1 MQVLLSILLYLS
13 VIVSPGTY
21 YDIEIDAIAQQN
33 ESEISAI
40 QADADLTQQIV
51 QDYQDDV
58 SMILI
63 IDWETEK

>member
-13 VIVSPGTY
+13 AIVSPGTY
-21 YDIEIDAIAQQN
+21 YDIEIDAIAGQN
-33 ESEISAI
+33 ESEINAI
-40 QADADLTQQIV
+40 QADAGLTQQIV
-51 QDYQDDV
+51 EDYQDDV